1 MRLTGPGCPLRGQA
15 FAPPVD
21 TGHGRGTG
29 RIERPGRP
37 DPEEARVA
45 RVEIK
50 SLDAPDERRPFE
62 KGEADLVTIGGT
74 MVGRAVLEPGWRW
87 SEHLKPVV
95 GTDTCEVAHTGYV
108 VSGRLR
114 VVMADGTEAEVG
126 PGDAFAIPPGH
137 DASVVGDQ
145 TFVAVDFSGG
155 MADYAK
161 RA

>member
-1 MRLTGPGCPLRGQA
+1 MAG
-15 FAPPVD
+15 
-21 TGHGRGTG
+21 
-29 RIERPGRP
+29 
-37 DPEEARVA
+37 
-45 RVEIK
+45 VEIK

-74 MVGRAVLEPGWRW
+74 TVGRVALEPGWSW

-95 GTDTCEVAHTGYV
+95 GTDTCEVAHIGYV

-114 VVMADGTEAEVG
+114 IVMADGTEAQVG
-126 PGDAFAIPPGH
+126 PGDAYAIPPGH

-145 TFVAVDFSGG
+145 TFVSVDFSGG

-161 RA
+161 GP